1 MHRAIPAV
9 LVTAAAFVVV
19 WQFEPHP
26 TTLVS
31 ALPDTTTSGG
41 TSGSGPG
48 SSGGATQ
55 NVDGTAVSTRWGTVQ
70 VRAIFT
76 SGRLTDI
83 QMLQTPND
91 RHATRAIPILRT
103 EALQAQSAN
112 IDTVSG
118 ATATSEAYAES
129 LQAAID
135 KRN

>member
-9 LVTAAAFVVV
+9 LMTAAAFVVV
-19 WQFEPHP
+19 WQFEPNP
-26 TTLVS
+26 TTLVT
-31 ALPDTTTSGG
+31 ALPETTGSGG
-41 TSGSGPG
+41 TSGGSASSDSGD
-48 SSGGATQ
+48 Q

-70 VRAIFT
+70 VGAIFT
-76 SGRLTDI
+76 GGKLTDI
-83 QMLQTPND
+83 HMLQTPND
-91 RHATRAIPILRT
+91 RHATRAVPTLRT

>member
-1 MHRAIPAV
+1 
-9 LVTAAAFVVV
+9 VVR
-19 WQFEPHP
+19 P
-26 TTLVS
+26 
-31 ALPDTTTSGG
+31 
-41 TSGSGPG
+41 
-48 SSGGATQ
+48 
-55 NVDGTAVSTRWGTVQ
+55 WGTVQ

-76 SGRLTDI
+76 SGKLTDI
-83 QMLQTPND
+83 KMLQTPND

>member
-1 MHRAIPAV
+1 MHRAIPAA

-26 TTLVS
+26 STVTALPQTSSVS
-31 ALPDTTTSGG
+31 ASGG
-41 TSGSGPG
+41 TGDQQ
-48 SSGGATQ
+48 T
-55 NVDGTAVSTRWGTVQ
+55 VDGTAVSTRWGTVQ
-70 VRAIFT
+70 VRAVW
-76 SGRLTDI
+76 SGGKLTDI

-91 RHATRAIPILRT
+91 RHATRAIPTLRA

-118 ATATSEAYAES
+118 ATATSEAYAQS

-135 KRN
+135 QRN